1 MLKPVSGHHVL
12 LYSEDG
18 RKMKMKVVSQQKVIE
33 YSGYCSRFYRL
44 FFSFSPKSNGFVVT
58 SVMKAEKLIRKA
70 SLGSV

>member
-1 MLKPVSGHHVL
+1 MGDEGEPLGSWGSVLKLVSGHHVL

-44 FFSFSPKSNGFVVT
+44 FFP
-58 SVMKAEKLIRKA
+58 SVQNLMAL
-70 SLGSV
+70 L